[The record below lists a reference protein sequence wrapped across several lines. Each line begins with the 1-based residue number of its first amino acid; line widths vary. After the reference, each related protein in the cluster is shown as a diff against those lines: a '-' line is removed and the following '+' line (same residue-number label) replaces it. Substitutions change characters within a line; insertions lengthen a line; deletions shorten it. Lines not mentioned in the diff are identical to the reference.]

1 MIISLALVL
10 LVTASGTLASYL
22 YDEDVNFAARLCG
35 GACIGIAALG
45 LVGFVLAS
53 FLGLT
58 PLAILLALLIIVLL
72 SLLSLRNPVRRT
84 LVQQNMINSSGVR
97 EPHRAAARLHPFLCS
112 RCGNSLARFSTR
124 DD

>member
-22 YDEDVNFAARLCG
+22 YDEDANFAARLCA

-58 PLAILLALLIIVLL
+58 PLAILLALLVTVALPL
-72 SLLSLRNPVRRT
+72 FCP
-84 LVQQNMINSSGVR
+84 
-97 EPHRAAARLHPFLCS
+97 
-112 RCGNSLARFSTR
+112 
-124 DD
+124 